1 MWGSSISS
9 DVQVWRF
16 IDEPEEPNI
25 ASFAPPASPSRFA
38 VTDAQVQT
46 WKQSHVAGARTIYV
60 PHACS
65 PRREIGQRIGAVRA
79 PYMAIEDKDQ
89 ALVVYVYDFVRGR
102 VHQVIDFRTILVS
115 DNPHLVF
122 SFGSPRITALRGV
135 PLCRIHYGVNLVRPQ
150 SNSESS
156 SYDITG
162 AVAKCSAFY
171 EDKFPSFVV
180 EKSALQLLGM
190 PRRKARGSKSHA
202 DAFETVERHGVISTC
217 VSGFD
222 ASPELL
228 VAPAGEEQQEGLS
241 GAIVGPIHRNHL
253 NYTSGAYRQTLSV
266 CAL

>member
-1 MWGSSISS
+1 M
-9 DVQVWRF
+9 
-16 IDEPEEPNI
+16 
-25 ASFAPPASPSRFA
+25 
-38 VTDAQVQT
+38 
-46 WKQSHVAGARTIYV
+46 
-60 PHACS
+60 
-65 PRREIGQRIGAVRA
+65 
-79 PYMAIEDKDQ
+79 
-89 ALVVYVYDFVRGR
+89 
-102 VHQVIDFRTILVS
+102 
-115 DNPHLVF
+115 
-122 SFGSPRITALRGV
+122 
-135 PLCRIHYGVNLVRPQ
+135 RPQ

-162 AVAKCSAFY
+162 AVANCSAFY

-228 VAPAGEEQQEGLS
+228 VAPAGEEQLGGEEGLS
-241 GAIVGPIHRNHL
+241 GAIVGSIHRNHL

-266 CAL
+266 CAF